1 MKMGLGQAARRMAA
15 IVSRLFLVLTVGFFG
30 AYHVGAERTATHN
43 GHVAVPET
51 AIAPFIL
58 TAQTHLIRES
68 MPEGDTP
75 QATAPRS
82 ETPKQRQTL
91 ASVPRQPFATVP
103 TSVIN
108 VLPPVRGPPAV

>member
-1 MKMGLGQAARRMAA
+1 MAA

-82 ETPKQRQTL
+82 ETPKPRQTL